1 MHAQHTT
8 LGHHTVTHGASMAT
22 TRHYHDLLGL
32 ARGATQEAIRR
43 QYRRLA
49 LAHPD
54 KNPHDVAAATARF
67 QQLQLAVQTL
77 CDTDSRAAT
86 TTVALTYT
94 DVAARAKEEQGEK
107 RKVEK
112 EEEQESGADVQL
124 TGTAGNAYKCAEH
137 FIYLISC
144 EECHSGMTREEW
156 RRRYRELRE
165 HREKRLAE
173 RRERVRQ
180 LNADRI
186 EAEELPPRPR
196 KIRFN
201 LKDVP
206 KPVKDREFLYRLYQP
221 EEVGMVQQW
230 RSRLAELNNN
240 EAAWRQELD
249 ALAARRGWRAEG
261 LEYTERSV
269 QEE

>member
-49 LAHPD
+49 LAAHPD

-112 EEEQESGADVQL
+112 EEEQESGGCVGVEEGLAETVTEKMKEGEEEKKEKEEEKDDVATKAETAAAKGEADVQL
-124 TGTAGNAYKCAEH
+124 TGTAGNAYKCAET
-137 FIYLISC
+137 S
-144 EECHSGMTREEW
+144 STSSP
-156 RRRYRELRE
+156 
-165 HREKRLAE
+165 A
-173 RRERVRQ
+173 
-180 LNADRI
+180 
-186 EAEELPPRPR
+186 
-196 KIRFN
+196 
-201 LKDVP
+201 
-206 KPVKDREFLYRLYQP
+206 
-221 EEVGMVQQW
+221 
-230 RSRLAELNNN
+230 RSAT
-240 EAAWRQELD
+240 AA
-249 ALAARRGWRAEG
+249 
-261 LEYTERSV
+261 
-269 QEE
+269 